1 MWLKTLHG
9 KIINMDFVQELQV
22 AETETKKTKGDE
34 IIEYKKTWNIVAIGS
49 GIHEQLLEYE
59 TRAEALEGL
68 EVLGASL
75 NIGHNNLLTIMKKID
90 ETEDIKMKHEIGDPW
105 PPKYRVE

>member
-22 AETETKKTKGDE
+22 AATEFKKTKGDE
-34 IIEYKKTWNIVAIGS
+34 LIEHKMTWNIVAIGS

-59 TRAEALEGL
+59 TRAEALAGL
-68 EVLGASL
+68 EVIGASL
-75 NIGHNNLLTIMKKID
+75 NIGHNNLLEIMKKID
-90 ETEDIKMKHEIGDPW
+90 DTEDIDIKIGDPW